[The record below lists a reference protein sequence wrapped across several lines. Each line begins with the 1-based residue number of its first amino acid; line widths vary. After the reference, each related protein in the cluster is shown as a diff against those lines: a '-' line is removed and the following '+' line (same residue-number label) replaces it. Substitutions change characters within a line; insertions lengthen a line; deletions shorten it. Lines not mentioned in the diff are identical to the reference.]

1 MKIFGLGTD
10 IIDTTRIKRSLKK
23 TKGLK
28 RRLFSNLEI
37 KYCDKKKDSFRCY
50 AKRFAA
56 KEAFSKALGLGISKG
71 LKFKEIEINNNK
83 FGQPFINVLG
93 NSKIIVNKTL
103 KNKTFQIHL
112 SISDDNPF
120 TVATVILTTK

>member
-93 NSKIIVNKTL
+93 N
-103 KNKTFQIHL
+103 
-112 SISDDNPF
+112 
-120 TVATVILTTK
+120 

>member
-37 KYCDKKKDSFRCY
+37 KYCDKKKTLLDVTP
-50 AKRFAA
+50 
-56 KEAFSKALGLGISKG
+56 KG
-71 LKFKEIEINNNK
+71 LQQRKLFKS
-83 FGQPFINVLG
+83 L
-93 NSKIIVNKTL
+93 
-103 KNKTFQIHL
+103 
-112 SISDDNPF
+112 
-120 TVATVILTTK
+120 

>member
-37 KYCDKKKDSFRCY
+37 KYCDKKKTLLDVTP
-50 AKRFAA
+50 KGLQQ
-56 KEAFSKALGLGISKG
+56 KEKLFQKLGLGISKG

-103 KNKTFQIHL
+103 KNKIFQIHL

>member
-37 KYCDKKKDSFRCY
+37 KY
-50 AKRFAA
+50 
-56 KEAFSKALGLGISKG
+56 
-71 LKFKEIEINNNK
+71 
-83 FGQPFINVLG
+83 
-93 NSKIIVNKTL
+93 
-103 KNKTFQIHL
+103 
-112 SISDDNPF
+112 
-120 TVATVILTTK
+120 

>member
-1 MKIFGLGTD
+1 MLRQKVCS
-10 IIDTTRIKRSLKK
+10 KR
-23 TKGLK
+23 
-28 RRLFSNLEI
+28 
-37 KYCDKKKDSFRCY
+37 
-50 AKRFAA
+50 
-56 KEAFSKALGLGISKG
+56 AFSKALGLGISKG

-103 KNKTFQIHL
+103 KNKIFQIHL

>member
-37 KYCDKKKDSFRCY
+37 KYCDKSFLDVTQKVCIKKAFQKHRFRNI
-50 AKRFAA
+50 KR
-56 KEAFSKALGLGISKG
+56 S
-71 LKFKEIEINNNK
+71 
-83 FGQPFINVLG
+83 
-93 NSKIIVNKTL
+93 
-103 KNKTFQIHL
+103 
-112 SISDDNPF
+112 
-120 TVATVILTTK
+120 

>member
-103 KNKTFQIHL
+103 KNKIFQIHL

>member
-28 RRLFSNLEI
+28 HRLFSNLEI

-103 KNKTFQIHL
+103 KKKTFQIHL

>member
-1 MKIFGLGTD
+1 MSIFGIGTD
-10 IIDTTRIKRSLKK
+10 IVSVDRIRSSLKNKKFIIRIFHEKEILKCKK
-23 TKGLK
+23 TNN
-28 RRLFSNLEI
+28 SIN
-37 KYCDKKKDSFRCY
+37 CY

-103 KNKTFQIHL
+103 KNKIFQIHL